1 MRDSFKAVKGDD
13 VPYPETQPAST
24 LMWLFGGR

>member
-1 MRDSFKAVKGDD
+1 MRDSFKAVKGD